1 MASLKY
7 GQLNPSATNTKILPV
22 AASQYFYHNGVNA
35 VYLDGSGNVTLALT
49 ATATLYGVAIVPTGM
64 GAGTDPL
71 VWKSSATAGADKI
84 PVIPISDDDEFIFP
98 SDGTVVAG
106 DRGNAC
112 DLAAVNDGTATYVT
126 RATDST
132 KVFIIQDLAT
142 NRVSNALATDIIVK
156 LNIAKQQAD

>member
-7 GQLNPSATNTKILPV
+7 GCLSPAPSTRILPV

-35 VYLDGSGNVTLALT
+35 VYLDSSGNVTLALT
-49 ATATLYGVAIVPTGM
+49 ATTTLFGVAVVPTGM

-71 VWKSSATAGADKI
+71 VWKSSATAGQDKI
-84 PVIPISDDDEFIFP
+84 PVILISDDDEYMFP
-98 SDGTVVAG
+98 SDATIAAS
-106 DRGNAC
+106 DRGNSC
-112 DLAAVNDGTATYVT
+112 DLIAVNDGTATTVDPD
-126 RATDST
+126 ASST

-142 NRVSNALATDIIVK
+142 NRVANAAATDVIVK